1 MMGAAAVRLSDVTLI
16 TTDNPRTEDPAAIA
30 SEIRRGA
37 LAQPRAIVETILD
50 RKSAIRRAVAIAEAG
65 DIVVVLGKG
74 HEQGQ
79 EIGSVVLP
87 FDDRDEARDALR
99 SQGWEPK

>member
-1 MMGAAAVRLSDVTLI
+1 MKSLS
-16 TTDNPRTEDPAAIA
+16 
-30 SEIRRGA
+30 
-37 LAQPRAIVETILD
+37 
-50 RKSAIRRAVAIAEAG
+50 VAIAGAG
-65 DIVVVLGKG
+65 DIVVILGKG

-99 SQGWEPK
+99 AQGWEPK